1 MRPDAEMAC
10 HQPDDAP
17 RRPSFGADLFA
28 FGFLIAVILAWLV
41 VS

>member
-1 MRPDAEMAC
+1 MKCWDPED
-10 HQPDDAP
+10 PP
-17 RRPSFGADLFA
+17 RRPSFGADLFG